1 MKVGGAIV
9 PTCVNLRRARF
20 QVLLTEAITE
30 KATPQFSWY
39 PICSVNTQNPF
50 IILLNVNIILF
61 VCCGTLKHKQ
71 YLFWGNSWPRF
82 VILCDYE
89 WSSKSRFFWGFLAI
103 SGGNLC
109 PTLCQLDMTSQLLK
123 NQVTTNHGSP
133 VCWSRAMIARYL
145 SSEHMTHS
153 NSYEIIHQSHLWSIF
168 VGFVSKSKKKNF
180 SSATND
186 LQKELGY

>member
-61 VCCGTLKHKQ
+61 VCCGTLKDKQ

-89 WSSKSRFFWGFLAI
+89 WSSKSRFFFFFLPSQGATFAP
-103 SGGNLC
+103 LC
-109 PTLCQLDMTSQLLK
+109 VNSIWHHSCSRIRSRPTTAHLFAEVEPWLV
-123 NQVTTNHGSP
+123 VTWALSIWHP
-133 VCWSRAMIARYL
+133 VIAMK
-145 SSEHMTHS
+145 
-153 NSYEIIHQSHLWSIF
+153 SYIKVICGLFLWDLF
-168 VGFVSKSKKKNF
+168 QKAKKKIFHQPPMICKKN
-180 SSATND
+180 
-186 LQKELGY
+186 